1 MLLPYLFDMTIIH
14 HMKMTFFTRTDS
26 LYTIVTKYPE
36 TLDIFAANGF
46 PQLRDPRQL
55 SGFGKL
61 ITFEAAMKA
70 KKKNSDIFM
79 QMLYEVIQQQHLHA
93 EEGIAASST
102 AGCSIAGI
110 LPCPVKLPL
119 IDSFKEFAALYQ
131 ERHHTVIDY
140 QLQSASGGLSWLE
153 EIIRSAKDEDDI
165 PDLSISAGFELFFD
179 RELIGKYGEAG
190 TYKDLSGLQTFNSCF
205 DGLDLKDTRGH
216 YSILAGVPAVFLVDT
231 LELKGRKR
239 PESWDDLLSEEFR
252 GSISLPVEDLDLFNA
267 VCLTLYKRQGAEAI
281 RDLGRNMMKSMHP
294 AQMVKSSGQPSGR
307 PAVTV
312 LPWFFTRMIF
322 SGTSLEVI
330 WPKDGSIL
338 SPIFIAAK
346 ASKEEELKEIV
357 HYFESR
363 PVAQLMREKGYFPC
377 VNPEIDNGIPADH
390 TFQWLGWEFIY
401 EHDIGALIKECTDI
415 FTKEAGDIL

>member
-1 MLLPYLFDMTIIH
+1 MFNMIIIH
-14 HMKMTFFTRTDS
+14 HMKKMFFAKTDS
-26 LYTIVTKYPE
+26 LYTIVTQYPE

-46 PQLRDPRQL
+46 PQLRDPQQL
-55 SGFGKL
+55 TSFGKL

-70 KKKNSDIFM
+70 KKKNSDIFL
-79 QMLYEVIQQQHLHA
+79 QMLYEAIQQQMHT
-93 EEGIAASST
+93 EEGVAASSA
-102 AGCSIAGI
+102 AGCSVAGI

-119 IDSFKEFAALYQ
+119 IDSFKEFAASYQ
-131 ERHHTVIDY
+131 KRHHIAIDY
-140 QLQSASGGLSWLE
+140 QLQSASGGLTWLE
-153 EIIRSAKDEDDI
+153 EIMRSAKDEDDI

-179 RELIGKYGEAG
+179 RELIGKYRDAG
-190 TYKDLSGLQTFNSCF
+190 VFKDLSGLQTFNSCF

-231 LELKGRKR
+231 LELEGRKK
-239 PESWDDLLSEEFR
+239 PERWDDLLSEEFR
-252 GSISLPVEDLDLFNA
+252 DSISLPVEDLDLFNA
-267 VCLTLYKRQGAEAI
+267 VCLTLYKRRGADAV

-294 AQMVKSSGQPSGR
+294 AQMVKSSGRPSGR

-322 SGTSLEVI
+322 SNTSLEVV

-346 ASKEEELKEIV
+346 ASKEAELKEIV
-357 HYFESR
+357 DYFESR
-363 PVAQLMREKGYFPC
+363 PVAQLMRDKGYFPC

-390 TFQWLGWEFIY
+390 TFQWLGWDFIY
-401 EHDIGALIKECTDI
+401 EHDISELIKECTEI
-415 FTKEAGDIL
+415 FTRETGDIL